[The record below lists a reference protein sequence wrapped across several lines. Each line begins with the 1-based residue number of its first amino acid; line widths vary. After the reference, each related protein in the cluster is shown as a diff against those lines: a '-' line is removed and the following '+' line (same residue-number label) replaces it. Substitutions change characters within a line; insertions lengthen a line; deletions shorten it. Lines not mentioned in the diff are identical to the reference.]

1 MKTTIFSLLF
11 SIIFTQL
18 QAQSP
23 NFSINVD
30 DQLPYT
36 AQNLTIGDVI
46 SYNIIVQ
53 NTGNVNLTNIYL
65 TCTELSLSTDRV
77 TSLNTGQSSNLTAT
91 HTVTQADIDVGEISI
106 SVHGLVSY
114 SNLIVI
120 RYSDDTDPASPTGN
134 TDPTITHLVQTA
146 QLNLVADDQL
156 PYLPQNLS
164 VGDQII
170 YEIILTNTGNVTL
183 TNPINFTNNNATNN
197 QTAINGLGIGDT
209 YIFNE
214 THSITQ
220 ADIDAGQVSFSAFAT
235 TTYHGQTISA
245 TSDDVSLNT
254 IPNEPTITHIA
265 QTPQLTATLDDNRAY
280 IPQNVQAGDVINYT
294 IRVGNTG
301 NTTLDNVVLNC
312 QNATLSS
319 SNLIGTLQVG
329 QESVLSA
336 QHAITSNEIS
346 SGQFTIQVS
355 ASTNFNGQNIS
366 DLSDDT
372 DLASPLGNDD
382 ATITFFT
389 QTPALSVELTGNW
402 INCNHVEYVLKITN
416 IGDVVLHNI
425 TTNDPLF
432 TVNLAEIPVGNMQ
445 QFTAIYMPTSN
456 EYQMGSITHQTTISY
471 LSPAQIILTNDS
483 DDPYDLTDTDNNDTE
498 PYNDPD
504 DASIIIISN
513 ADHDN
518 DGVIDLVDIDD
529 DNDGIPDLIE
539 CNGIDPLTDNDR
551 DNVPVFLD
559 DDDNNPNIGNDNNLV
574 EPSFDIDGDGVP
586 NFNDLD
592 SDGDGLFDICE
603 SGISAHL
610 TNTYNTGMLSNP
622 ADQYGW
628 ATTVVTATQNSVSYT
643 ITDTDTDNI
652 YNFLDTDDDNDGIP
666 TQSEYPDPNG
676 DGCDSDALDSD
687 GNGTPDY
694 LEYSAGSITPDI
706 KELFSVYPIPAQD
719 ILHIKTK
726 GNHQITEI
734 RVYNAQ
740 GQLIETEKM
749 NRDGMIEINVKN
761 FVNGMYFLQIRIDTH
776 YIMYPWVKE

>member
-23 NFSINVD
+23 NFSISVD

-36 AQNLTIGDVI
+36 AQNLTIGDVVNYLI
-46 SYNIIVQ
+46 VVQ
-53 NTGNVNLTNIYL
+53 NNGNSNLSNI
-65 TCTELSLSTDRV
+65 SLSCPTL
-77 TSLNTGQSSNLTAT
+77 TLANNNIMAISAGQSAT
-91 HTVTQADIDVGEISI
+91 VTTTHIVTQADIDAGQITV
-106 SVHGLVSY
+106 SVQGTCNVNGSTLT
-114 SNLIVI
+114 
-120 RYSDDTDPASPTGN
+120 RYSDDTDTASPTGN

-156 PYLPQNLS
+156 PYLPQNLT

-183 TNPINFTNNNATNN
+183 TNLINLTNNNATNN
-197 QTAINGLGIGDT
+197 HTTINGLGVGNT
-209 YIFNE
+209 YFFNE
-214 THSITQ
+214 THTITQ
-220 ADIDAGQVSFSAFAT
+220 ADIDAEQVSFSAFAT

-265 QTPQLTATLDDNRAY
+265 QTPQLTITLDDNRAY
-280 IPQNVQAGDVINYT
+280 TPQNVQAGDVINYT
-294 IRVGNTG
+294 IRVSNSG
-301 NTTLDNVVLNC
+301 NTTLDNVVLNY
-312 QNATLSS
+312 QNATLSN

-329 QESVLSA
+329 QEAVVSA

-346 SGQFTIQVS
+346 SGRFAIQVS

-366 DLSDDT
+366 DLSDDP
-372 DLASPLGNDD
+372 DPASPLGNDD

-389 QTPALSVELTGNW
+389 QTPALSVKLTGNW

-432 TVNLAEIPVGNMQ
+432 TINLTEIPVGSMQ
-445 QFTAIYMPTSN
+445 QFTAIYMPTNN
-456 EYQMGSITHQTTISY
+456 EYLMGRITHQTTISY
-471 LSPAQIILTNDS
+471 LSPAQVILTNDS
-483 DDPYDLTDTDNNDTE
+483 DDPYDLTDADNNDTE

-559 DDDNNPNIGNDNNLV
+559 DDDNNPNIGNDDNLI

-586 NFNDLD
+586 NFNDID

-603 SGISAHL
+603 SGIYTHL
-610 TNTYNTGMLSNP
+610 TNTYNTGMLTGP

-652 YNFLDTDDDNDGIP
+652 YNFLDIDDDNDGIP

-719 ILHIKTK
+719 MLHIKTK
-726 GNHQITEI
+726 GDYQITEI
-734 RVYNAQ
+734 SVYNAQ
-740 GQLIETEKM
+740 GQLIEIEKM
-749 NRDGMIEINVKN
+749 NRDEMIEINVKN
-761 FVNGMYFLQIRIDTH
+761 FVSGMYFLQMKIDTH